1 MDFESLKSNHL
12 LHAVGIGLVT
22 AYASKNKV
30 LGTGVGLGLYY
41 YMSQYGHGFGHC
53 ISGCPLQN
61 HSKEVNETVYNNPR
75 ELMNTYSA
83 TI

>member
-12 LHAVGIGLVT
+12 VHAVGIGIVT
-22 AYASKNKV
+22 AYVSKNRL
-30 LGTGVGLGLYY
+30 LGAGVGLSLYY
-41 YMSQYGHGFGHC
+41 YMSQYGHSLGNT
-53 ISGCPLQN
+53 SQN
-61 HSKEVNETVYNNPR
+61 HTKEVNETIYNNPR